1 MITSSSRK
9 SALSP
14 LAKKRTIS
22 EEVAERIVLAIASG
36 EQMPGDRLTE
46 KGISDAMDISRVP
59 VREALMQLEAVGV
72 LVPTGGRGLQVGS
85 FSKSKANEL
94 REIRLALEPI
104 AFQRAIASVRSD
116 PSKLEALDA
125 TLAKLSTLAGTD
137 DGILVAECDIRFHRD
152 IIELSES
159 ELLLRTWSNLEP
171 HMLIQ
176 MCNDWHY
183 HKDRTGE
190 LQMHLELRNLLLE
203 GDLAKIDALLDMHI
217 PKIVGM
223 DL

>member
-1 MITSSSRK
+1 MIK
-9 SALSP
+9 SKNRNGALTP
-14 LAKKRTIS
+14 LAKKKTIS

-104 AFQRAIASVRSD
+104 AFQCAIASVRSD

-125 TLAKLSTLAGTD
+125 TLAELSTLAGTD
-137 DGILVAECDIRFHRD
+137 DGIRVARCDIRFHRE

-183 HKDRTGE
+183 HDDRIGE
-190 LQMHLELRNLLLE
+190 LQMHRELREFLVE
-203 GDLAKIDALLDMHI
+203 GDIADIGSLLDMHI
-217 PKIVGM
+217 PKIVGI
-223 DL
+223 DS